1 MERKNTKMKHSA
13 LSSNYEDVGL
23 KGVTSLQCSWIKS
36 YLMKVSM
43 NGK

>member
-23 KGVTSLQCSWIKS
+23 LAYSVPG
-36 YLMKVSM
+36 
-43 NGK
+43 